1 MTLERLEQYRN
12 MRAES
17 KMWERELDEL
27 RRKSRVVKDTVR
39 GSLSSFPY
47 TMHPVT
53 IRGLETKPNKRI
65 LRREARLR
73 ERRERLEQERE
84 EIEDFIDTVD
94 DSQVRQIIHYRYIK
108 GYQWPKTALLM
119 HNKES
124 TVKMRWKRFCDHN
137 M

>member
-53 IRGLETKPNKRI
+53 IRGIETTPNKRI

-73 ERRERLEQERE
+73 ERRERLDTMLA
-84 EIEDFIDTVD
+84 EIDDFIDSLE
-94 DSQVRQIIHYRYIK
+94 DSQLRQIIQYRYVK
-108 GYQWPKTALLM
+108 GYSWVKTAQM
-119 HNKES
+119 VHNKES
-124 TVKMRWKRFCDHN
+124 TVRMRIQRYFE
-137 M
+137 